1 MNGIEN
7 ENAVSQVIAVI
18 LLVVLAIGIAMV
30 IQSAL
35 MGTASDL
42 RKSAFIASEADVLQ
56 VVQFGVPV
64 EVLTWMPEDGD
75 TFHLVG
81 QKGYA
86 GGSPVLLKVRSPDG
100 RIITP
105 DASGISGELYG
116 RTFFIYPVPGSPSQC
131 EYIISDTIP
140 SDRLK
145 PLVRGNWEIQL
156 IDTYANILISTDPT
170 PGVTSGIS
178 ATPTA
183 GGTAGAA
190 LYRSD
195 CSPLGATLFGANI
208 TGNTGAPMN
217 MTYRTFNGNSYLQ
230 VPDDPTLTFT
240 GDLTLSVWLQPAT
253 ISGYQQIIGKGYQL
267 SNSEENKNYDSYI
280 VNNGRLYFEWDDS
293 VANTHYHIITN
304 DPVYQAGQWSYTAIT
319 IQDGTLRI
327 YVNGVEKPVTYYPGN
342 NIGTT
347 TTISPVPVNL
357 KSDEYDMTVG
367 KQNTDIP
374 SNYFYLNGNI
384 GDVSLYNRGL
394 TQQEIQYNYNS
405 YIS

>member
-1 MNGIEN
+1 MNRIEN

-18 LLVVLAIGIAMV
+18 LLVILAIGIAMV

-35 MGTASDL
+35 MGTTSEL
-42 RKSAFIASEADVLQ
+42 RKSAFIASEADVKE
-56 VVQFGVPV
+56 VIQFGVPV
-64 EVLTWMPEDGD
+64 QVLSWMPNEGD
-75 TFHLVG
+75 NFHLVG

-116 RTFFIYPVPGSPSQC
+116 RMFYIYPVPGSPSQC

-140 SDRLK
+140 FERLK
-145 PLVRGNWEIQL
+145 PLVKGNWEIQL
-156 IDTYANILISTDPT
+156 IDTYANILISNDPT
-170 PGVTSGIS
+170 PGVTSGTS

-183 GGTAGAA
+183 GGTAGAG

-240 GDLTLSVWLQPAT
+240 GDLTLSVWLQPST
-253 ISGYQQIIGKGYQL
+253 ISGYQQIMGKGYQL
-267 SNSEENKNYDSYI
+267 SSSLENKNYDTYI
-280 VNNGRLYFEWDDS
+280 VNNGKLYFEWDDS
-293 VANTHYHIITN
+293 VTNTHYHIITN
-304 DPVYQAGQWSYTAIT
+304 DPVYQAGQWAYTALT
-319 IQDGTLRI
+319 IQDGTLKV
-327 YVNGVEKPVTYYPGN
+327 YVNGVEKPMTYYPGN

-347 TTISPVPVNL
+347 TIIDPVPVNL
-357 KSDEYDMTVG
+357 KSDDYDMTVG
-367 KQNTDIP
+367 RQNTDIP